1 MNRLIITI
9 LHLFYWLVFLLFSS
23 MVSFRLIEGF
33 TYLAQNLASF
43 AYNLLWA
50 MVQFY
55 LFYFFV
61 YRYIEKQKYV
71 RYVVVSLLETLALST
86 IMYALY
92 TLLFNQEF
100 NLMLALPTMA
110 GTFIIGHTGS
120 LLKGFVAWFCDIQ
133 HKRETEKLLLQTKL
147 DALHAQLN
155 PHFLFNTLNNID
167 SLIASKPQKASEALL
182 TLSNIM
188 RYMLYEARSERV
200 KLSDEIQHY
209 KNIIDLQ
216 MLRLKEPSK
225 VQFNT
230 ELDESDVEIAPLL
243 FLPFIENAFNYALF
257 DGEGTAVDIAIKTTN
272 KTVVFEC
279 KNRINPAKVKTKSNT
294 TGIGLSNLQKRLELT
309 YPARHTLHIV
319 NDNLYFSAQLSI
331 QL

>member
-1 MNRLIITI
+1 MNKLIIII

-50 MVQFY
+50 MIQFY

-61 YRYIEKQKYV
+61 YRYIEKQKYI
-71 RYVVVSLLETLALST
+71 RYFVVSVAETIALST
-86 IMYALY
+86 IMYVLY
-92 TLLFNQEF
+92 TLLFNQQF

-133 HKRETEKLLLQTKL
+133 LKREAEKLLLQTKL

-167 SLIASKPQKASEALL
+167 SLIASKPEKASEALL

-209 KNIIDLQ
+209 KNIIELQ
-216 MLRLKEPSK
+216 MLRLNEPSK

-230 ELDESDVEIAPLL
+230 ELNKPEVEIAPLL

-257 DGEGTAVDIAIKTTN
+257 DGEGTAIDIAIKTTN
-272 KTVVFEC
+272 NTVVFEC
-279 KNRINPAKVKTKSNT
+279 KNRINPTKVKARSNAA
-294 TGIGLSNLQKRLELT
+294 GIGLGNLKKRLGLT
-309 YPARHTLHIV
+309 YPSRHKLQIT

>member
-1 MNRLIITI
+1 MNKLIIII

-23 MVSFRLIEGF
+23 MVSFRLTEGLS
-33 TYLAQNLASF
+33 YISLNLGVF
-43 AYNLLWA
+43 IYNLVWA
-50 MVQFY
+50 MLQFY

-61 YRYIEKQKYV
+61 YRYIEKQKYIQ
-71 RYVVVSLLETLALST
+71 YFVVSLFVAIVLSF
-86 IMYALY
+86 ILYAFF
-92 TLLFNQEF
+92 TWLFNLSF
-100 NLMLALPTMA
+100 NLVFLLRTMA

-133 HKRETEKLLLQTKL
+133 HKRETGKLLLQTKL

-167 SLIASKPQKASEALL
+167 SLIVSKPEKASEALL

-188 RYMLYEARSERV
+188 RYMLYEARSECV
-200 KLSDEIQHY
+200 KLVDEIQHY

-216 MLRLKEPSK
+216 MMRLNEPSK

-230 ELDESDVEIAPLL
+230 ELKCFDIEIAPLL

-257 DGEGTAVDIAIKTTN
+257 DGEGAAIDIAIKTTE
-272 KTVVFEC
+272 KTVSFEC
-279 KNRINPAKVKTKSNT
+279 KNRINLAKVQAKSNKA
-294 TGIGLSNLQKRLELT
+294 GIGLNNLRKRLELT
-309 YPARHTLHIV
+309 YPSRHSLRIV